1 MFCAIYIN
9 TQLHLIK
16 DTLLSFSLSL
26 IYPFFIYL
34 IPGLFR
40 IPSLSNTKSKKI
52 YLYKFSKFIQMI

>member
-16 DTLLSFSLSL
+16 DILISYSSSL

-40 IPSLSNTKSKKI
+40 ITSLSNKKNKKE
-52 YLYKFSKFIQMI
+52 YLYNLSKLIQLI